1 MREDTTSSMEIF
13 MAYNPTSK
21 FMASMSL
28 LAVDKERE
36 GDSHDEVACFLP
48 SAHAARPNV
57 CMNVY
62 PTPAQSSDDECGM
75 SVCLSLSSSPSAGCL
90 KLT

>member
-21 FMASMSL
+21 FMEFMPL

-36 GDSHDEVACFLP
+36 GDSHNEFTCFLP

-62 PTPAQSSDDECGM
+62 PTPAQSSDDECGTR
-75 SVCLSLSSSPSAGCL
+75 VCLSLSSSPSAGCF
-90 KLT
+90 KLM